1 VCLFFTETGNDHHA
15 TTTWNNTERYQLSGL
30 FGAKFVSL
38 CRATTFSITFVGFHA
53 VLDEAIK
60 MV

>member
-1 VCLFFTETGNDHHA
+1 VCFFFTKTGNDDHA